1 MFDALYIAATGMQA
15 QQLNVD
21 TIANNLTN
29 ANTAGFKKS
38 RVSFS
43 DLVTSDTARLS
54 TRNDVEGGPLTA
66 VRRLGSGVGVVRLDR
81 MFYAGDLRQT
91 GSALDVAIQGS
102 GFLELLMPDGTRGYS
117 RGGTLKIDSD
127 GQLVT
132 LGGNV
137 LRPGIQVP
145 LNARDLK
152 ISNDGRVTATLPGHT
167 TPNELGQLE
176 LVRFGNPSML
186 QALGDGVY
194 RVTEGS
200 GEAMTSRSGQD
211 DTGRIVQGAIEGS
224 NVKMGDE
231 MIDLMIAQRAYAA
244 SVKVVQASDEMLGM
258 VNNLR
263 K

>member
-38 RVSFS
+38 RVAFA
-43 DLVTSDTARLS
+43 DLVTSEA
-54 TRNDVEGGPLTA
+54 TRFPKGNEADAGPMA
-66 VRRLGSGVGVVRLDR
+66 AARRLGSGVGVVRMDR
-81 MFYAGDLRQT
+81 MFDAGDLRQT
-91 GSALDVAIQGS
+91 GAALDVAIQGS
-102 GFLELLMPDGTRGYS
+102 GFLELSMPDGTLGYS
-117 RGGTLKIDSD
+117 RGGTLKINNE

-145 LNARDLK
+145 VNAQDIR
-152 ISNDGRVTATLPGHT
+152 ISNDGRVTARLPGHT
-167 TPNELGQLE
+167 TPAELGQLE
-176 LVRFGNPSML
+176 LVRFANPAML
-186 QALGDGVY
+186 QSLGDGVY

-200 GEAMTSRSGQD
+200 GEAITSHAGHDDSGS
-211 DTGRIVQGAIEGS
+211 IVQGAIEGS
-224 NVKMGDE
+224 NVKLGDE